1 MKTLVNNIM
10 QRKRKETNSTTTSKF
25 AKISNAFSSTKKNHH
40 QEEKNEEEILTA
52 EEVTIANNTDIE
64 IDSGAATEEDRINNM
79 LQDAL
84 NHRNSE
90 LKDVANLITMKFKDN
105 NDEAEY
111 HREKK
116 IFCLVSLIGPAV
128 LTLFS
133 LFIKLAI
140 GISKTT
146 TYIIFAASFS
156 VVFIIWFITWIGR
169 FSKVV
174 PSPIVTVSSIFHY
187 YGPVRD
193 IVTLL
198 CVFVAIAAEVCDI
211 ILPSVYSEIEYSMY
225 YSYIGILILFV
236 TSNLIQLSYLLRI
249 VMLLI
254 TTVVFSLVNFL
265 LVHDN
270 YKQFDIRYR
279 SWAELRTS
287 IILSVEFIFFFVIL
301 LFHSRLSEGT
311 SRVLMLWKKEALD
324 NKSGIES
331 LRHRNERLMKNILP
345 VHVIDH
351 FLKMEHDDETELYSR
366 SYQNVGVIFA
376 SIPNFSSFYSEEGHN
391 KGGIECMRVLNEI
404 ISDFDD
410 VLSDPRFQL
419 IEKIKTVNSCYMA
432 ASGLREVSNSPDI
445 INSDPWQH
453 LVDLTDFAL
462 KLKEKLDEM
471 NAESFNNFELRVGIA
486 NGPVV
491 AGVIGAKKP
500 HYDIWGNTVNISS
513 RMESTGR
520 SGSIQV
526 LENTYAILKERGFQ
540 FEKRGYVNVKGKG
553 QLLTYWCIGRN
564 K

>member
-1 MKTLVNNIM
+1 M
-10 QRKRKETNSTTTSKF
+10 
-25 AKISNAFSSTKKNHH
+25 
-40 QEEKNEEEILTA
+40 
-52 EEVTIANNTDIE
+52 
-64 IDSGAATEEDRINNM
+64 
-79 LQDAL
+79 
-84 NHRNSE
+84 
-90 LKDVANLITMKFKDN
+90 
-105 NDEAEY
+105 
-111 HREKK
+111 
-116 IFCLVSLIGPAV
+116 
-128 LTLFS
+128 
-133 LFIKLAI
+133 
-140 GISKTT
+140 
-146 TYIIFAASFS
+146 
-156 VVFIIWFITWIGR
+156 
-169 FSKVV
+169 V